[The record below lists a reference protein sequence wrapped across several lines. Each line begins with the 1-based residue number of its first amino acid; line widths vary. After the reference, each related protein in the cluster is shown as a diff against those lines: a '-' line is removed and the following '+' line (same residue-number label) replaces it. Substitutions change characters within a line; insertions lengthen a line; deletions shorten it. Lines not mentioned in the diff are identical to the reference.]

1 MSQLSEWD
9 PMSGSRLTM
18 AERVWE
24 YAQLMRW
31 DRPIGALLLLW
42 PTLWA
47 LWLAGAGQPQ
57 QAVVVI
63 FLLGVW
69 VMRSVGCVINDLA
82 DRHFDPFVGR
92 TRDRPLASGRVS
104 VREALLLTAVLL
116 LIALGLALLLNRLAL
131 MLAVVGL
138 LLAVIYPFMKRFHH
152 LPQANLGLAFSWSIP
167 MAYAA
172 LTHTVPAEAWLLF
185 VANMTWVLV
194 YDTEYAMADRDDDLK
209 IGLKSSAI
217 LFGRYDRALIGG
229 LQLLTLL
236 LLLGVGWVNE
246 LGVMYY
252 LGLFGAAW
260 LFLYHQYLIRQ
271 RDRKECFKAF
281 LNNNG
286 VGLCVFCGLLL
297 AQLPQY

>member
-1 MSQLSEWD
+1 MSQLFDLS
-9 PMSGSRLTM
+9 PNATNRLTTI
-18 AERVWE
+18 ERAQE
-24 YAQLMRW
+24 YARLMRW

-47 LWLAGAGQPQ
+47 LWLAGNGQPQ
-57 QAVVVI
+57 QSVVVI

-69 VMRSVGCVINDLA
+69 VMRSAGCVINDLA
-82 DRHFDPFVGR
+82 DRNFDPFVER

-104 VREALLLTAVLL
+104 VREALVLTIVLL

-131 MLAVVGL
+131 MLAMVGV

-172 LTHTVPAEAWLLF
+172 LTDSVPASAWLLF
-185 VANMTWVLV
+185 VANMMWVLV

-217 LFGRYDRALIGG
+217 LFGHYDRVLIGV
-229 LQLLTLL
+229 LQALTVLL
-236 LLLGVGWVNE
+236 LIAVGWVNN
-246 LGVMYY
+246 LGIVYY
-252 LGLFGAAW
+252 LGLFGAGG
-260 LFLYHQYLIRQ
+260 LFVYHQSLIRQ
-271 RDRKECFKAF
+271 RDRKNCFKAF

-286 VGLCVFCGLLL
+286 VGLCIFCGLLL
-297 AQLPQY
+297 AQLPHN